1 LVLAIQKRILKIKQ
15 RIAYLLINLFIM
27 KNILNLTTY
36 NLISKQKDLFYY
48 LFLYSKNNSI
58 DSKFKEKDLAV
69 PIAHPLCY
77 IK

>member
-1 LVLAIQKRILKIKQ
+1 MI
-15 RIAYLLINLFIM
+15 YFI
-27 KNILNLTTY
+27 
-36 NLISKQKDLFYY
+36 Y

-58 DSKFKEKDLAV
+58 DSKVKEKDLAV